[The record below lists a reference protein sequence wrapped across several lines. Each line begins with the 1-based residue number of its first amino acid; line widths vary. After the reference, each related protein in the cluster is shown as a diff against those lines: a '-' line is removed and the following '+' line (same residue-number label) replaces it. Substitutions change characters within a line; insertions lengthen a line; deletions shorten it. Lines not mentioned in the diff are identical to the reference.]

1 MVEKKLG
8 ILIKRRR
15 LAPKLSIFRIATT
28 DGKQFPAYQAGKY
41 IALRREDCLL
51 TKKGTDPADRT
62 SYVQARDEHG
72 KLMRGPITHSYSI
85 SSAPFETLQKGYL
98 EFYITLEVIGTLSGR
113 LTESLFRMDPKKDNE
128 LTYVDRIVGNFTLEK
143 RAAGYQNVLMV
154 GTGTGLAPFASM
166 IKQLDFEASQGE
178 TTSVRYTLLHANRTV
193 NELAYHKQL
202 SDIESAARFD
212 FVYVPSVSRP
222 THQDLTDPTIG
233 KGRANNLLR
242 FIFEMPLKEEEN
254 LQQVALEERNS
265 AGQARVLSKT
275 VRPSLPQHTTRKDL
289 QERLTP
295 SQTVILSCGNPRSMA
310 DIQAIGEGHNI
321 HFEKED
327 W

>member
-1 MVEKKLG
+1 
-8 ILIKRRR
+8 
-15 LAPKLSIFRIATT
+15 
-28 DGKQFPAYQAGKY
+28 
-41 IALRREDCLL
+41 
-51 TKKGTDPADRT
+51 
-62 SYVQARDEHG
+62 
-72 KLMRGPITHSYSI
+72 
-85 SSAPFETLQKGYL
+85 
-98 EFYITLEVIGTLSGR
+98 
-113 LTESLFRMDPKKDNE
+113 MDFD
-128 LTYVDRIVGNFTLEK
+128 
-143 RAAGYQNVLMV
+143 
-154 GTGTGLAPFASM
+154 
-166 IKQLDFEASQGE
+166 ASQGK

-222 THQDLTDPTIG
+222 THQDFTDPTIG

-254 LQQVALEERNS
+254 LRQVTVGKHTS

-275 VRPSLPQHTTRKDL
+275 VRPSLPQHTTRKNL
-289 QERLTP
+289 QDRLMP

-310 DIQAIGEGHNI
+310 DIQATGEAHSI